1 MSKLFFDHLVI
12 REEITAHLDTFV
24 MDQEEKEEIIRIIDE
39 NLHHHVLNVILN
51 HLPKEHHATFMEL
64 VIKTP
69 HDPSV
74 LDFVKSKV
82 EVDIE
87 EEIKN
92 IAARI
97 KKEILSEIKRAKVK

>member
-1 MSKLFFDHLVI
+1 
-12 REEITAHLDTFV
+12 
-24 MDQEEKEEIIRIIDE
+24 
-39 NLHHHVLNVILN
+39 
-51 HLPKEHHATFMEL
+51 MEL

-82 EVDIE
+82 GVDIE